1 MIRLSRYFRYSC
13 SIALLTCAALPG
25 FATEK
30 TITVST
36 PSEFSKIFT
45 DTINRGNI
53 DGLLSLYHDNAL
65 VVTDGTPHH
74 GTARVR
80 ENLAGFMAL
89 GGTLSTEDQYV
100 LEHGDIA
107 LVRVKWRITDKQD
120 AQKVLATGQSIEVL
134 QRQADGRW
142 IYLIDHPFGAS

>member
-1 MIRLSRYFRYSC
+1 
-13 SIALLTCAALPG
+13 
-25 FATEK
+25 
-30 TITVST
+30 
-36 PSEFSKIFT
+36 
-45 DTINRGNI
+45 
-53 DGLLSLYHDNAL
+53 
-65 VVTDGTPHH
+65 
-74 GTARVR
+74 
-80 ENLAGFMAL
+80 MAL

-120 AQKVLATGQSIEVL
+120 VQNVLATGQSIEVL